1 MIQVD
6 RIILDNDIRLLMEP
20 LKEVPSVCIGLWVC
34 TGSRDEGPKENGL
47 THFIEHMLFKG
58 TEKRNA
64 LEIAKEIDRI
74 GGVIN
79 AFTGREY
86 TCFYTKVLRSHVEKG
101 FDILSD
107 IFFHSRFDPEDV
119 ERERGVILQEI
130 RMVQDTP
137 DEYVHDL
144 FYQDL
149 WGSHPLGAPISGTF
163 ETVKHF
169 SRDDILSFFR
179 RHYYGSKIILAVA
192 GNFVK
197 EDIVSLGKRYFGS
210 DSFGISAPSN
220 SQPARSLAGMHQHP
234 RDLEQLHV
242 CWGGKGCARTDRERY
257 PLYALST
264 YLGGGMSSR
273 LFQEVRE
280 KRGLVYSIYSYAN
293 FFRHEGT
300 FAVAWS
306 AEKEHFEEIFD
317 IVSREIEQVRKK
329 GLSPKDLREIKEQMK
344 GSLLLSLEGTNSRMN
359 KLATD
364 EIYFGHTV
372 PIEEVVARV
381 DAITEEDVARVAERY
396 VRTDTFCLTSL
407 GPRIDDPLMFSGR
420 T

>member
-1 MIQVD
+1 MTQVY
-6 RIILDNDIRLLMEP
+6 RVILNNDIRLLMEP

-34 TGSRDEGPKENGL
+34 TGSRDEGPEENGL

-58 TEKRNA
+58 TETRSA

-86 TCFYTKVLRSHVEKG
+86 TCFYTKVLKSHVEKG
-101 FDILSD
+101 FEILAD

-149 WGSHPLGAPISGTF
+149 WGNHPLGAPISGTF
-163 ETVKHF
+163 ETV
-169 SRDDILSFFR
+169 SRFTREDIVSFFQ
-179 RHYYGSKIILAVA
+179 RHYYGARIILAVA
-192 GNFVK
+192 GNFDRR
-197 EDIVSLGKRYFGS
+197 EIEALGRRYFGAEP
-210 DSFGISAPSN
+210 FGTVIQTDPR
-220 SQPARSLAGMHQHP
+220 PARTFAGTHQHP

-242 CWGGKGCARTDRERY
+242 CWGGRGCARTDRERY

-293 FFRHEGT
+293 FFRHEGS

-317 IVSREIEQVRKK
+317 IVSREIEQVRNQ
-329 GLSPKDLREIKEQMK
+329 GLSPGDLREIKEQMK

-364 EIYFGHTV
+364 EIYFGHAV

-381 DAITEEDVARVAERY
+381 DAMTEEDVARVAERY
-396 VRTDTFCLTSL
+396 VQTEAFCLTSL
-407 GPRIDDPLMFSGR
+407 GPRLEKPQVPSGR
-420 T
+420 